1 LTSTSPLTH
10 TPSTIE
16 SSSASTSVPVF
27 LRVYPR
33 RNCSFLPASPNGG
46 DVLVEVSSRGIVQIY
61 TIQSLDGLAEPSIEL
76 AREIK
81 SIEGVKALEGE
92 EILQV
97 TLNDKGTMQVLSKAS
112 SVVAQGVDINS
123 TY

>member
-1 LTSTSPLTH
+1 
-10 TPSTIE
+10 
-16 SSSASTSVPVF
+16 
-27 LRVYPR
+27 
-33 RNCSFLPASPNGG
+33 
-46 DVLVEVSSRGIVQIY
+46 
-61 TIQSLDGLAEPSIEL
+61 L